1 MKDLKL
7 KHITGAVKLKGKV
20 TFYQDDFGNTFCP
33 TVADF
38 KTYKEDYVVRIDSD
52 ANGLNIHLRNEI

>member
-7 KHITGAVKLKGKV
+7 KHITGAIKLKGRV
-20 TFYQDDFGNTFCP
+20 TFCQDDFGNTFCP

-38 KTYKEDYVVRIDSD
+38 ITYKEDYVVGIIGD
-52 ANGLNIHLRNEI
+52 ANGLSIHLRNEI